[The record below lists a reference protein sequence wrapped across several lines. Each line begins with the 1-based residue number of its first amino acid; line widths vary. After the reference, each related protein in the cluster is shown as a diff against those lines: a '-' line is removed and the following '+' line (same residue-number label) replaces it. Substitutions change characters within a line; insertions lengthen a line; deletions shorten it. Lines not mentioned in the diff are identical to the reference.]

1 MRFGLDYSADVF
13 KVDRGRQYMGNLL
26 VLVGL
31 QVRKPSV
38 WCQSRQRRVSDLRR
52 LGGKS
57 LAFFFR
63 GLILRVYSRELWIFE
78 RKICALVCKNEA
90 FPELFKNLFKNQK

>member
-1 MRFGLDYSADVF
+1 MVIKWMMRFGLDYSADVF
-13 KVDRGRQYMGNLL
+13 KVDRGRPYMGTLR

-38 WCQSRQRRVSDLRR
+38 CQFRQRRVSDLRR

-57 LAFFFR
+57 LAYFFF
-63 GLILRVYSRELWIFE
+63 GG
-78 RKICALVCKNEA
+78 
-90 FPELFKNLFKNQK
+90 